1 MQIFVET
8 YSLSKHGR
16 PVPCPS
22 MFWLLTIKIDRQVFR
37 INELKRNHSLNAHKP
52 SEAMDA
58 DVDILI

>member
-1 MQIFVET
+1 MDDL
-8 YSLSKHGR
+8 YPG
-16 PVPCPS
+16 PS